1 MDLGFWGKLKKPF
14 MIMAP
19 LADVTDSVFRKLI
32 AEQKS
37 PDVMYTEFV
46 SADGLC
52 HPKGREKLLI
62 DLNYSELER
71 PIVAQLFTGKPDKM
85 REAAALCAEL
95 GFGGIDI
102 NMGCP
107 DRKVEKQGAGAA
119 LIKDPTRAQAIIRAA
134 QEGADGLPVSVKT
147 RIGYASTNEFENWLG
162 AIFETEPAVVVL
174 HLRTRDEM
182 SKVPAHWEFARQ
194 LIELRGDRKILLAG
208 NGDVVDLADARAKAT
223 DSGLDGIMLGRAIFG
238 NPWLF
243 ANKHRED
250 IPYPERMR
258 VMLEHT
264 KRFEEAY
271 VVTKIK
277 NFAIMRKFYGEYIA
291 GHPHAK
297 QFREELMGCENYAEV
312 AEIVKK
318 YVSKIT

>member
-1 MDLGFWGKLKKPF
+1 

-19 LADVTDSVFRKLI
+19 LADVTDSVFRRLI
-32 AEQKS
+32 AEQAR

-62 DLNYSELER
+62 DLKYTELER
-71 PIVAQLFTGKPDKM
+71 PIVAQLFTGKPEKI
-85 REAAALCAEL
+85 REAAQLCAEL
-95 GFGGIDI
+95 GFDGIDI

-119 LIKDPTRAQAIIRAA
+119 LIKDPTRAQAVIRAA
-134 QEGADGLPVSVKT
+134 QEGAGGLPVSVKT
-147 RIGYASTNEFENWLG
+147 RLGYSSTDEFEKWIS
-162 AIFETEPAVVVL
+162 AVFETEPAVVIL
-174 HLRTRDEM
+174 HMRTREEM
-182 SKVPAHWEFARQ
+182 SKVPAHWEFARK
-194 LIELRGDRKILLAG
+194 LVELRGDRKTLLAG
-208 NGDVVDLADARAKAT
+208 NGDVVDLTDARIKAAE
-223 DSGLDGIMLGRAIFG
+223 SGLDGIMLGRAIFG

-243 ANKHRED
+243 AGKHRED

-264 KRFEEAY
+264 KRFEDAY
-271 VVTKIK
+271 VRNKTSAGGGSSSGGK

-297 QFREELMGCENYAEV
+297 QFREDLIGCGGYEEV
-312 AEIVKK
+312 EEVVRKH
-318 YVSKIT
+318 S